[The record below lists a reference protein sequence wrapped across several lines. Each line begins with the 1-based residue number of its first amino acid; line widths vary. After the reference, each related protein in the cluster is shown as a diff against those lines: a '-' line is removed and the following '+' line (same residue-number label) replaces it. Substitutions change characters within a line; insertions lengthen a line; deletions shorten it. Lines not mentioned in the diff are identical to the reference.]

1 MFARDMRVTSHRLGC
16 CVLMMHAITVDVT
29 CKSFGN
35 DNRYRKPAH
44 ETLFNSIVGG
54 MFAEG
59 IVPPGDILDAGANR
73 GDTTLFLATVAPQ
86 RIVHAVDPWHY
97 NIDMI
102 RRFCAQNKLNNVDA
116 EKAAL
121 SRDDG
126 RVVDGSRLKTWGG
139 GQLHNNDVQRLRQV
153 SPSAEDNSTT
163 IRMRS
168 IDSIFAGKP
177 AGFLHLDLEG
187 GEHGALLG
195 AKTVLAGAPVLSVE
209 GFAYSKGA
217 ALQVVL
223 RTLREWNYVCFQVD
237 EVCGGRDCRNYLCFP
252 AQRAVSFKGSH
263 ILDVAVGTGALSRV
277 HSTEDARSIG
287 ARSGSGHVTMP
298 RVELPNGEGERTRTF
313 ATEMAK
319 GISYLKREPSHSNT
333 TSIQEDEQPDEL
345 EQPAVASSL

>member
-1 MFARDMRVTSHRLGC
+1 
-16 CVLMMHAITVDVT
+16 
-29 CKSFGN
+29 
-35 DNRYRKPAH
+35 
-44 ETLFNSIVGG
+44 

-86 RIVHAVDPWHY
+86 RTVHAIDPWHF
-97 NIDMI
+97 NIDLI
-102 RRFCAQNKLNNVDA
+102 RRLCAEHKLDNVAA

-121 SRDDG
+121 ARDDG

-139 GQLHNNDVQRLRQV
+139 GQMHNSDVQRLREV
-153 SPSAEDNSTT
+153 SPSADANSTT
-163 IRMRS
+163 HVRMRS

-209 GFAYSKGA
+209 GFPYSKGA

-223 RTLREWNYVCFQVD
+223 RTLRESKYVCFQLD
-237 EVCGGRDCRNYLCFP
+237 EVCGGADCRNYFCFP
-252 AQRAVSFKGSH
+252 EQRAASFKGSH

-277 HSTEDARSIG
+277 QSTEDARSIK
-287 ARSGSGHVTMP
+287 AHSVSERVTMP
-298 RVELPNGEGERTRTF
+298 RFVLPNGEGERTRTF
-313 ATEMAK
+313 DQEMAR
-319 GISYLKREPSHSNT
+319 GIRALKHEPNQSNAA
-333 TSIQEDEQPDEL
+333 SIREQPDEL
-345 EQPAVASSL
+345 EQPAAASSAQATGGASR